1 MRAASRLVMMRPV
14 PLDRDYRGDDSPV
27 PVAEP
32 DPGAG
37 RRSVRR
43 VALIGAA
50 VLAAVS
56 AGVASVRDDLG
67 DDVLDGSVLA
77 LLLLVLLVHLWAS
90 RWRWLV
96 SVPLTLVPAVP
107 LIVGA
112 VDDAEPATS
121 YGVVAVGAV
130 AATLTLALGAA
141 AANRWGPVEGGRFDV
156 LWQL

>member
-1 MRAASRLVMMRPV
+1 MMSLV
-14 PLDRDYRGDDSPV
+14 PLDRDHRGDDV
-27 PVAEP
+27 PAPAAEP
-32 DPGAG
+32 DRDAG
-37 RRSVRR
+37 RRNVWR
-43 VALIGAA
+43 VGLLGAT

-56 AGVASVRDDLG
+56 AGVATTRDDLG
-67 DDVLDGSVLA
+67 DDVLDGAVLA

-96 SVPLTLVPAVP
+96 AVPLTLVPAVP

-121 YGVVAVGAV
+121 YGTVAVGAV
-130 AATLTLALGAA
+130 VATLTLALGAA